1 MSARTAQ
8 PGKILSTEKSLAESK
23 IPRNG
28 LPVGAV
34 APTFSLPGLDGR
46 QHSLADYHG
55 RRVLLI
61 FTDPECGPC
70 NQLLGELIPLK
81 YRPTYPEVLIISRGD
96 PSANMAKFLQR
107 PMPFPVVLQ
116 KHWEISR
123 EYALFATPIGYL
135 INEEGVISA
144 PVASGPAAILNLVT
158 DGLYTLQ
165 SEVHSRLDELKNE
178 FRCGQRELEEVENR
192 RTYLR
197 ETLLRISGAIQV
209 LEEVVAPDDAAAVM
223 ARGLGMRGSVGA
235 SIPDGSVSNG

>member
-1 MSARTAQ
+1 
-8 PGKILSTEKSLAESK
+8 
-23 IPRNG
+23 
-28 LPVGAV
+28 
-34 APTFSLPGLDGR
+34 
-46 QHSLADYHG
+46 
-55 RRVLLI
+55 
-61 FTDPECGPC
+61 
-70 NQLLGELIPLK
+70 
-81 YRPTYPEVLIISRGD
+81 
-96 PSANMAKFLQR
+96 MAKFLQR

-135 INEEGVISA
+135 INEEDRSSPA

-223 ARGLGMRGSVGA
+223 ARGLGMRGSVE
-235 SIPDGSVSNG
+235 SFYTPDGSVSNG